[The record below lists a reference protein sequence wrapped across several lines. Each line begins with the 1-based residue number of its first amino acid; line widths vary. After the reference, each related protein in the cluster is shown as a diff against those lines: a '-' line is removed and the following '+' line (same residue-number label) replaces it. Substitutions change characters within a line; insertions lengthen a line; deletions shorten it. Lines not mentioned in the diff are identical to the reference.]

1 MGKMS
6 GSLVTGPG
14 PRLFLNVDVGVEPP
28 LIDRSSEYITF
39 ISEIRAG
46 AIYGE
51 QG

>member
-14 PRLFLNVDVGVEPP
+14 PRLFLNVDVGVEP
-28 LIDRSSEYITF
+28 DRSSEYIAF